1 MAATY
6 DLIVRN
12 GTVVD
17 GSGGAPFE
25 GDVAITSG
33 RVAAVGKIDGRGKDE
48 IDAKGLLVTPGF
60 VDIHTHYDG
69 QVIWSERL
77 APSSSHGVTTVVM
90 GNCGVG
96 FAPCR
101 AKDRELLISVME
113 GVEDIPGVVMA
124 EGLSW
129 DWESFPD
136 YLAAAE
142 RRRHDIDFATQIP
155 HSALRV
161 YVMGERGANREPAS
175 DDDLKKMQAL
185 VREALA
191 QGALGFA
198 TSRIFIHR
206 TRTGDHIPSYEAAEE
221 ELGAIAR
228 VLKEE
233 GRGVLQFVLGTPP
246 YDLLRDVQLVTRL
259 ASQSGR
265 PASFSMNA
273 DPGTRRVLEHV
284 AEVNRS
290 GSRVRA
296 QIYPR
301 PIGLIIGHELSVNP
315 FCLCPSYQ
323 PLLAMPFKAR
333 IAALRDPA
341 LRARLLI
348 EQPMDPIAPL
358 SIFGRSFE
366 RMFPLGDPP
375 NYEPP
380 PETSV
385 AAQARARGVTPEEL
399 AYDLLLGD
407 DGKAML
413 YVAIANYSAGN
424 LEIFREMIES
434 GEAVI
439 GLGDGGAHYGMICDS
454 SYPSFTLAHWTRDR
468 AGTRLPLAKA
478 VKYLSADTAT
488 TVGLND
494 RGRLARGMKAD
505 LNLIDYDAIG
515 IERPTIAYDLPAGG
529 KRLMQGAKGIRA
541 TIVSG
546 EIIMSD
552 GKPTG
557 ALPGKLVRGQQVAP
571 TS

>member
-1 MAATY
+1 
-6 DLIVRN
+6 
-12 GTVVD
+12 
-17 GSGGAPFE
+17 
-25 GDVAITSG
+25 
-33 RVAAVGKIDGRGKDE
+33 
-48 IDAKGLLVTPGF
+48 
-60 VDIHTHYDG
+60 
-69 QVIWSERL
+69 
-77 APSSSHGVTTVVM
+77 
-90 GNCGVG
+90 
-96 FAPCR
+96 
-101 AKDRELLISVME
+101 
-113 GVEDIPGVVMA
+113 
-124 EGLSW
+124 
-129 DWESFPD
+129 
-136 YLAAAE
+136 
-142 RRRHDIDFATQIP
+142 
-155 HSALRV
+155 
-161 YVMGERGANREPAS
+161 
-175 DDDLKKMQAL
+175 
-185 VREALA
+185 
-191 QGALGFA
+191 
-198 TSRIFIHR
+198 
-206 TRTGDHIPSYEAAEE
+206 
-221 ELGAIAR
+221 
-228 VLKEE
+228 
-233 GRGVLQFVLGTPP
+233 
-246 YDLLRDVQLVTRL
+246 VQLVTRL

-273 DPGTRRVLEHV
+273 YPGTRRVLAHV
-284 AEVNRS
+284 AEVNR
-290 GSRVRA
+290 GGNRVRA

-315 FCLCPSYQ
+315 FCLCQSYQ

-333 IAALRDPA
+333 IAALRDPT
-341 LRARLLI
+341 LRARLVS

-380 PETSV
+380 PESSV

-424 LEIFREMIES
+424 LEVFREMIES

-468 AGTRLPLAKA
+468 TGKRLPLAKA
-478 VKYLSADTAT
+478 VRYLSADTAT

-505 LNLIDYDAIG
+505 LNLIDYDEIG
-515 IERPTIAYDLPAGG
+515 IERPTVAYDLPAGG

-557 ALPGKLVRGQQVAP
+557 ALPGKLVRGQQAAP

>member
-1 MAATY
+1 MPSPY
-6 DLIVRN
+6 DLVVRN

-17 GSGGAPFE
+17 GTGGAPFE
-25 GDVAITSG
+25 GDIAIADG
-33 RVAAVGKIDGRGKDE
+33 RIAAIGKIDGRGKDE

-69 QVIWSERL
+69 QVIWSDRL
-77 APSSSHGVTTVVM
+77 SPSSSHGVTSVVM

-129 DWESFPD
+129 DWESFPE
-136 YLAAAE
+136 YLKTAE
-142 RRRHDIDFATQIP
+142 SRAHDIDFATQIP

-161 YVMGERGANREPAS
+161 YVMGERGANREPATE
-175 DDDLKKMQAL
+175 DDLNAMQRL
-185 VREALA
+185 VREALG

-206 TRTGDHIPSYEAAEE
+206 TRTGAHIPSYEAAEA
-221 ELGAIAR
+221 ELSAIAGI
-228 VLKEE
+228 LKEE
-233 GRGVLQFVLGTPP
+233 NRGVLQFVLGSPP
-246 YDLLRDVQLVTRL
+246 YDLLRDVHLVTRL
-259 ASQSGR
+259 ANASGR

-273 DPGTRRVLEHV
+273 DPGTWRVLEHV
-284 AEVNRS
+284 AQVNRQ
-290 GSRVRA
+290 GGRVRA

-323 PLLAMPFKAR
+323 PLLNMPFKAR
-333 IAALRDPA
+333 IAALRDPSM
-341 LRARLLI
+341 RQRLLA
-348 EQPMDPIAPL
+348 EQPSDAVAPL
-358 SIFGRSFE
+358 AIFGRTFE

-375 NYEPP
+375 DYEPP

-385 AAQARARGVTPEEL
+385 AAQARAHGVKPEEL
-399 AYDLLLGD
+399 AYDLLLED

-424 LEIFREMIES
+424 LETFREMIES
-434 GEAVI
+434 GEAVL

-454 SYPSFTLAHWTRDR
+454 SYPSFVLAHWTRDR
-468 AGTRLPLAKA
+468 AGKRLSLPDA
-478 VKYLSADTAT
+478 VKHLSDEPAA
-488 TVGLND
+488 TVGLRD
-494 RGRLARGMKAD
+494 RGRIARGMKAD

-515 IERPTIAYDLPAGG
+515 LERPTVAYDLPAGG
-529 KRLMQGAKGIRA
+529 KRLMQAAKGIRA
-541 TIVSG
+541 TIVAGQIIQRDG
-546 EIIMSD
+546 E
-552 GKPTG
+552 PTG
-557 ALPGKLVRGQQVAP
+557 ALPGKLVRGQQAAP
-571 TS
+571 V